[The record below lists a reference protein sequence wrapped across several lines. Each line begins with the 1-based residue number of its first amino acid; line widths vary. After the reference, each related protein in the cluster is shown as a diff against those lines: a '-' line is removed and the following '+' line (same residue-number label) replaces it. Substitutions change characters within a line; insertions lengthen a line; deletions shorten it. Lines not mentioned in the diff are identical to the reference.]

1 MEDQRE
7 TRPINPS
14 RARILVVDD
23 NEDAAMLLAS
33 VLEARGHDV
42 RVAHDAKNALEVAVE
57 QLPEVAFL
65 DIGLPDV
72 DGYELAALLRKL
84 PGLSDLRL
92 IALTGYGRESDRE
105 RTREAGFLHHLVKPV
120 ELRTIEATLNG

>member
-1 MEDQRE
+1 
-7 TRPINPS
+7 
-14 RARILVVDD
+14 
-23 NEDAAMLLAS
+23 MLLAS

-42 RVAHDAKNALEVAVE
+42 RVAHDAKTALKVAGE
-57 QLPEVAFL
+57 QVPEVAFL

-84 PGLSDLRL
+84 PGLGDLRL

-120 ELRTIEATLNG
+120 ELRAIEATLNG